1 LVLILGRR
9 EVKALIAVAGVALV
23 AFAFSN

>member
-1 LVLILGRR
+1 LVSILGRR
-9 EVKALIAVAGVALV
+9 EVKAMIAVAGVALV